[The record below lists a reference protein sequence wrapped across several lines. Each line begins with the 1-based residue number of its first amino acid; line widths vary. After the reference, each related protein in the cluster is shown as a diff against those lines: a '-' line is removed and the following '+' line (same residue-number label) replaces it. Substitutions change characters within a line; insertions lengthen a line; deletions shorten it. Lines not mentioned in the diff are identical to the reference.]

1 LGLGVVAL
9 ACGVAAAPGA
19 RADDLTPYSLPVAL
33 PAADQSSPPVDPR
46 APYTPTV
53 LDLIHQLEPS
63 NPPTRSELANAAKL
77 LHGAGAGFGPVA
89 SVPTCHN
96 VGPVAPPTAINPG
109 TGQPYSDGRP
119 TNPSIAPLCWTD
131 AQGVLN
137 TFGPQARG
145 STAPMTLM
153 GLASS
158 FDRRLGNVWGQTEGK
173 EARAFMVTGI
183 FGPQTDLA
191 RQPNWIRNLTATG
204 EDPYLSQELV
214 AAQIDGM
221 QGVGAMSQM
230 KHFAVYNGQNQNAN
244 TDVQDQALHENYLT
258 PYEGGFVKGQAAA
271 GMCSYQIF
279 RDTSTHLPAS
289 VSSLTQPSP
298 FGNIAPPTW
307 ALNESH
313 FACEQPLLLNYILRG
328 MWHSQALIG
337 SDYPAI
343 HSTAAILQGADQDMP
358 SPSGF
363 FSDVPVGQGSGFGA
377 ATATDPTGD
386 TCADANGNK
395 VACTASTPL
404 TNRTGGYPDPSCP
417 QPGGAPRQCTLVDAV
432 VNGSIPLA
440 VFNQSLARVLYQQE
454 RFGMLGCDPTP
465 TARCTNPGGIGTDR
479 TGAAP
484 LPEGP
489 TSGAPQLGTKNG
501 DAAVVERYSEEGAT
515 LLKNEGG
522 TLPIK
527 STDLGDG
534 ILVTGAGGNHTIA
547 DPTGEAS
554 LGFLERNAIS
564 PLQQLRNLTGA
575 PGAFTYVPA
584 FDSTGQAVPPTALAN
599 QNAAAPT
606 LATGGLSRTSG
617 PGSPA
622 VDKTLDFTTASGR
635 RLAPGNYTWSGYV
648 YVPTADT
655 YTFEL
660 QQSADVAA
668 GNVTFTLDGTAR
680 TLATASPV
688 YFNGGNGPAAGTI
701 NIPGSP
707 TTAGYTEGGLTN
719 RQFSAGALSA
729 GFHAVTVTFNNY
741 TSGARSFRFA
751 YTRDDGDIA
760 DAAAAAVGKRLA
772 LVFLNDTNAVF
783 NDPGGSSTI
792 TNPYSTDP
800 PTISAVSSI
809 SPAQINLVRAVAA
822 RNPNTVVILNTTNP
836 VLLPF
841 LGSAKAVLEMWF
853 SGQEGGTSTARVLLG
868 QANPSGHT
876 SMTWPRHATDTFWAY
891 DQPAPLYPGD
901 HTGPHLERLSYDF
914 GNGSSAGCANRLAPS
929 PTSCTDENEGIF
941 TGYRYYDKLG
951 IPVMFPFGRGLSYTT
966 FDFSK
971 LTIAK
976 SGHEADVSFDLKNTG
991 QRAGAEV
998 AQVYV
1003 GGGPEIP
1010 GVQQAVRALRG
1021 FERVELAPGDTRRVT
1036 IHLDERSFQY
1046 WDEVTQTWK
1055 FNPGTRTIWVGDADT
1070 LDSLPLSGQINFQNP
1085 AGNGPGAPGTRPD
1098 RTPPRIRLLSS
1109 RRQKIKRLRSTG
1121 LRFRIGVDEAV
1132 RLRVTLAGRF
1142 MSRGHRP
1149 ARGKLRR
1156 LVRVTVTRVNAGK
1169 TVTVR
1174 LKPSASLRR
1183 RLRGEKRLPG
1193 VLQVRAT
1200 DVAGNTA
1207 TRTKLLTFR

>member
-1 LGLGVVAL
+1 LGLSVLAL
-9 ACGVAAAPGA
+9 ACGVAVAPGA
-19 RADDLTPYSLPVAL
+19 RADDLTPYSLPVVL
-33 PAADQSSPPVDPR
+33 PAADKTSPPVDPR

-77 LHGAGAGFGPVA
+77 LHGAGAGFGPIA

-96 VGPVAPPTAINPG
+96 VGPVAPPTAIDPS
-109 TGQPYSDGRP
+109 TDRPYENGRP
-119 TNPSIAPLCWTD
+119 TNPSIAPMCWTD

-153 GLASS
+153 GLAAS
-158 FDRRLGNVWGQTEGK
+158 FDRALGNVWGQTEGR
-173 EARAFMVTGI
+173 EARAFMSTGI

-204 EDPYLSQELV
+204 EDPYLSQEMV
-214 AAQIDGM
+214 AAQIHGM

-258 PYEGGFVKGQAAA
+258 PYEGGFVNGQAAA

-298 FGNIAPPTW
+298 FGNLAPPTW
-307 ALNESH
+307 ALDESH

-377 ATATDPTGD
+377 AVATDPTGD

-395 VACTASTPL
+395 VDCAAAGSTHV
-404 TNRTGGYPDPSCP
+404 GGYPDPSCP
-417 QPGGAPRQCTLVDAV
+417 PPAGAPRQCTLVDAV
-432 VNGSIPLA
+432 VNGSIPLT
-440 VFNQSLARVLYQQE
+440 VFNQALARVLYQQE
-454 RFGMLGCDPTP
+454 RFGMLGCDPEPTP
-465 TARCTNPGGIGTDR
+465 RCTNPGGVGSDR

-484 LPEGP
+484 LPAGP
-489 TSGAPQLGTKNG
+489 TSGTPQLGTKNG
-501 DAAVVERYSEEGAT
+501 DAAVVEKYSEEGAT
-515 LLKNEGG
+515 LLKNDG

-527 STDLGDG
+527 PTDLTGTG
-534 ILVTGAGGNHTIA
+534 ILVTGAGANHTIA

-554 LGFLERNAIS
+554 LGFLDRNAIS
-564 PLQQLRNLTGA
+564 PLQQLRNLSGQ

-584 FDSTGQAVPPTALAN
+584 FDSTGQAVPPSALSN
-599 QNAAAPT
+599 QNTAPPT
-606 LATGGLSRTSG
+606 AATGGLNRTSG
-617 PGSPA
+617 PGSPT
-622 VDKTLDFTTASGR
+622 VDKSLDFTTASTN
-635 RLAPGNYTWSGYV
+635 RLAPGSYTWSGYV

-660 QQSADVAA
+660 QQSPDVAA
-668 GNVTFTLDGTAR
+668 GNVTFSLDGTAR
-680 TLATASPV
+680 TLAAASPV
-688 YFNGGNGPAAGTI
+688 YFNGGNGPAASTI
-701 NIPGSP
+701 NIPGTP
-707 TTAGYTEGGLTN
+707 TTEGYTEGGLTN
-719 RQFSAGALSA
+719 RQFSAGALST
-729 GFHAVTVTFNNY
+729 GFHAVTITFNND
-741 TSGARSFRFA
+741 TTGPRSFRFA
-751 YTRDDGDIA
+751 YTRDNGDIN
-760 DAAAAAVGKRLA
+760 DAAAAAVGKQLA
-772 LVFLNDTNAVF
+772 IVFLNDTNAVF
-783 NDPGGSSTI
+783 NDPGGSTTI
-792 TNPYSTDP
+792 TNPYSANP
-800 PTISAVSSI
+800 PTISAVASI
-809 SPAQINLVRAVAA
+809 SPAQLNLVRAVAA
-822 RNPNTVVILNTTNP
+822 RNPNTVVVLNTTNP

-841 LGSAKAVLEMWF
+841 LASAKSVLEMWF

-868 QANPSGHT
+868 QANPSGHS
-876 SMTWPRHATDTFWAY
+876 SMTWPRNATDTFWAY
-891 DQPAPLYPGD
+891 DQPSPLYPGD

-914 GNGSSAGCANRLAPS
+914 GAGPFPACVNRAAPS
-929 PTSCTDENEGIF
+929 ATSCTDENEGIF
-941 TGYRYYDKLG
+941 TGYRYYDQLG
-951 IPVMFPFGRGLSYTT
+951 IPVMFPFGRGLSYTS
-966 FDFSK
+966 FAFSK
-971 LTIAK
+971 LDIAK
-976 SGHEADVSFDLKNTG
+976 SGHEADISFDLKNSG

-1003 GGGPEIP
+1003 GGGPPIA

-1021 FERVELAPGDTRRVT
+1021 FQRVELAAGETKRVT

-1046 WDEVTQTWK
+1046 WDEASQTWK
-1055 FNPGTRTIWVGDADT
+1055 FNPGTRTIWVGDADA
-1070 LDSLPLSGQINFQNP
+1070 LDSLPLSGQISFENVLR
-1085 AGNGPGAPGTRPD
+1085 GGPGTPPGARPD
-1098 RTPPRIRLLSS
+1098 KTPPRIRLLSN
-1109 RRQKIKRLRSTG
+1109 RRQRIVRLRSTG

-1142 MSRGHRP
+1142 MSRGHHP

-1156 LVRVTVTRVNAGK
+1156 LARITVARVAAGQTLTVT
-1169 TVTVR
+1169 
-1174 LKPSASLRR
+1174 LKPSAALRR

-1193 VLQVRAT
+1193 VLEVRAT
-1200 DVAGNTA
+1200 DLAGNVA